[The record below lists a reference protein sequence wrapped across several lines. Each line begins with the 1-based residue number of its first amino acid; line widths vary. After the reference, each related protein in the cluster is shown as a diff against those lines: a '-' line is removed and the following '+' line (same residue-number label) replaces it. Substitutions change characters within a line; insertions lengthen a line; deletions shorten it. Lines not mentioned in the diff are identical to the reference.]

1 VFKNAFIETTKEVAN
16 EVLETETKTIG
27 EE

>member
-16 EVLETETKTIG
+16 EVLETETKTI
-27 EE
+27 EAN